1 MYVYSLGQWLL
12 FFFLY
17 CFLGWVWESCYVSAK
32 RRQWVNRGFLHGPM
46 LPIYGTGA
54 VIILLAT
61 IPVRDSLWL
70 VFLLGMLAATALEYV
85 TGAAMEALFKVR
97 YWDYSDKKFNINGYI
112 CLGSSIAWG
121 FLTIFMTEVI
131 HKPIADF
138 VTSLNPVVEFTFI
151 AVVSVLFVYD
161 TVRSTKEALDLAR
174 VLESMT
180 KLKTEAEELQIQLA
194 LLKAETSE
202 KVSEIKNGAVMRIS
216 ELKEEAADRAMKAAD
231 TAAQRASEM
240 TQSLTD
246 RQQRA
251 EALAEKLRSL
261 AETRHKLSH
270 HMSHYRRRLLN
281 GNPTAYSKKFAEAL
295 NELKK
300 YGTFK
305 NGSDQ

>member
-1 MYVYSLGQWLL
+1 MLGYTWIQWL
-12 FFFLY
+12 FFFFFY
-17 CFLGWVWESCYVSAK
+17 SFFGWCFESTYVSLHEK
-32 RRQWVNRGFLHGPM
+32 RFVNRGFIRGPF
-46 LPIYGTGA
+46 LPLYGTGA
-54 VIILLAT
+54 LMMLIVSMPFQDNLILTYVAGCVGAT
-61 IPVRDSLWL
+61 V
-70 VFLLGMLAATALEYV
+70 LEYI
-85 TGAAMEALFKVR
+85 TGVLMETLFKVR